1 MATQKRL
8 NKNLV
13 AFLTVMGMVLAV
25 SVFAMLVYQQSRRD
39 PKLLAELAQQAE
51 QADDLGEAVRRYM
64 RAYEASRQRGEP
76 NTEHVIAA
84 GRCLFQIGEILNW
97 RGLLL
102 KELANRPDDLRLR
115 ETLLEGLWR
124 IRDIS
129 GATSFAQD
137 WRDTGQALV
146 DKDPNN
152 APALASL
159 AMGLWAL
166 RGEEGVKA
174 ADEAVARAYSL
185 DPTHPRVALAYGALL
200 QRRNQTEYDEARL
213 AGARRGQLSDIVRRG
228 LTEMQKVFETAV
240 AAHPANSTLA
250 TSYAALLDEEAR
262 RLVPEA
268 GDTSLDEQARA
279 RLAEQAD
286 ALFARAG
293 EVLLAALAA
302 QGDQD
307 TSPELHAVV
316 ARLLWGQLVRAQ
328 GQQLQRFAVQP
339 AELTAEERTELRR
352 RLAEIEQRAA
362 RAVELDPAVYDAYL
376 LQAELKQYEPGPNE
390 AALTPAQ
397 RFEKML
403 AVLSEA
409 RDRTLILRSPRA
421 QLRTEERLVMLRRAF
436 DLALAWLVEP
446 GASGQEAEN
455 LARAEVFLKDAQI
468 KYPEHPLTH
477 FMQGQFQIAQNQV
490 PSAIRAFQQAYDRV
504 EQLRVGQ
511 GRFWRAVGVGR
522 LPSEQLA
529 LLYRQQNQSGEAQR
543 FASLAVG
550 EYRTYGLRPPLLLV
564 VNTAEL
570 LTQVGKAQEA
580 LDLVNAYR
588 DDYPT
593 SRELAAVRTAI
604 LTKLN
609 PQAGAAAMPEVT
621 GEDLNTKL
629 WRGRWSAEQGDF
641 AKAEAVLREVL
652 SDASATDRQYRE
664 ALQRLLGV
672 LDASGR
678 RAEARALVQELL
690 QASPRAG
697 VVRLLQAYDVQL
709 ATDDADALTAE
720 ERKAQEARWLEIIKD
735 NPDPQAR
742 EAEYIAFYVTRLDWE
757 KALPHVEALRKAD
770 PNSLDSVEQ
779 EFRVRLALKQFKEA
793 EGLMSQLAQANDG
806 AGHDRAGGALYRG
819 ELASAQGDG
828 ESAIREFRHAVNVL
842 PKSDE
847 LFVRLARA
855 CLLAGR
861 VNEALTTLEQAVE
874 SNPRS
879 FVAHWMLRH
888 LYTQKASESFG
899 EERTSFEAKARAAQ
913 AQAMEINPRHPQV
926 RAWKQEQD
934 EETAP
939 LVAVAEREKRRSRS
953 PDDQENNLRLAQL
966 YVSAWGKAAA
976 ANELAAQR
984 QIVAGALPFFE
995 AVLAAARDEV
1005 RLELLQHATEFYARA
1020 GQTEKGEALLRGLVD
1035 QESGAT
1041 KIEMQLLVGRF
1052 FERAGNPGAAEREYQ
1067 QAQRLAGQ
1075 VTQDPAVRQ
1084 QLDRRVG
1091 LVLMGYYDEQRR
1103 PDKVGETCRWLL
1115 DRLGAGA
1122 QADEDTQQ
1130 VRLMLI
1136 QALFGSRQLEDAQA
1150 EIDVY
1155 VRAFPDDPRGLA
1167 ARAQLHLLRGAR
1179 PEAQADL
1186 SKILE
1191 HDPEHV
1197 WSHFTLG
1204 RLALEQG
1211 RYDAARAALTRA
1223 ASLLARYPALELDVH
1238 RYLGVLYER
1247 TREYE
1252 LAETEY
1258 RTVLE
1263 LIEKQPNRTAEQRQ
1277 QVVSRLIRLI
1287 YNSLKQFD
1295 RAQRLISEYME
1306 KQPDDGYWPF
1316 ELGRLFK
1323 SRAEGQK
1330 RPEDARRDYDQA
1342 ASYFQRSYE
1351 RTAEKNVVVALRPL
1365 LERMNA
1371 LTKCGRP
1378 EEAVR
1383 VAGGYPFQA
1392 LPPVT
1397 PEDILAEIRAR
1408 LGAETARALQAQK
1421 QTAQATERW
1430 QAALRDGAVRG
1441 SDLAAFVARELSK
1454 TPDVQPRDV
1463 EALVRGV
1470 AEASPAETLVGQRLR
1485 LVLATHLND
1494 AGSPAA
1500 ALPFLSD
1507 VLSRVPPGSP
1517 EHQSALLAQAIT
1529 LQAAGDPAGA
1539 VKGYRDVLAA
1549 YPDNLTALNNLA
1561 YQLVESAPPLYAPAE
1576 ALKCAERLRGRMTAT
1591 EEGASALDTIGWVYF
1606 KNSNNDLAAAT
1617 LEESLALG
1625 GPGATV
1631 NLHLGQVYL
1640 AQGRTTEARSLLNQG
1655 LELARSSGN
1664 ADEVRRYEE
1673 LLKKLP

>member
-25 SVFAMLVYQQSRRD
+25 SVFAMLIYQQSRRD
-39 PKLLAELAQQAE
+39 PKLLADLAQQAE
-51 QADDLGEAVRRYM
+51 QSDDLGEAVRRYL

-76 NTEHVIAA
+76 NTEYVIHAS
-84 GRCLFQIGEILNW
+84 RCLFQLGEILNW

-102 KELANRPDDLRLR
+102 KELANRPDDLPLR
-115 ETLLEGLWR
+115 QALLEGLWR

-166 RGEEGVKA
+166 RGEEGMKA
-174 ADEAVARAYSL
+174 ADEAVARAYNL
-185 DPTHPRVALAYGALL
+185 DPTQPRVALAYGALL
-200 QRRNQTEYDEARL
+200 QRRNQTEFDEARL
-213 AGARRGQLSDIVRRG
+213 AGARRGQLSDIVRKFIA
-228 LTEMQKVFETAV
+228 EMQKVFEPAV
-240 AAHPANSTLA
+240 VAHPADTTLA
-250 TSYAALLDEEAR
+250 AAYAGLLDEEAR
-262 RLVPEA
+262 RLLPEA

-279 RLAEQAD
+279 ELLEQAN

-293 EVLLAALAA
+293 DVLLATLAA
-302 QGDQD
+302 QGDQEA
-307 TSPELHAVV
+307 SPELYAVV
-316 ARLLWGQLVRAQ
+316 ARLLWGRLVREK
-328 GQQLQRFAVQP
+328 GSELQQLANEP
-339 AELTAEERTELRR
+339 ARLDAAERTELRR
-352 RLAEIEQRAA
+352 RIAEIEQQAA
-362 RAVELDPAVYDAYL
+362 RAVELDPAVYDSYL
-376 LQAELKQYEPGPNE
+376 LQGELKQYEAGPGD
-390 AALTPAQ
+390 AALTTSQ

-436 DLALAWLVEP
+436 DLALAWLIEP
-446 GASGQEAEN
+446 GETGREAEC
-455 LARAEVFLKDAQI
+455 LARAEVLLKDAQV

-477 FMQGQFQIAQNQV
+477 FMHGQFQIAQNQV
-490 PSAIRAFQQAYDRV
+490 SPAIRSFQQAYDRV
-504 EQLRVGQ
+504 EKLRVGQ

-543 FASLAVG
+543 FASLALS
-550 EYRTYGLRPPLLLV
+550 EYRTTGLRPPLLLI

-570 LTQVGKAQEA
+570 WTQVGKTQEA

-588 DDYPT
+588 DDYPN
-593 SRELAAVRTAI
+593 SRELLAVRTAI
-604 LTKLN
+604 MTKLN
-609 PQAGAAAMPEVT
+609 PQAGAAAMPDVT
-621 GEDLNTKL
+621 GDDVNTKL
-629 WRGRWSAEQGDF
+629 WRGRWSAEQGDY

-652 SDASATDRQYRE
+652 DDASASDRQYRE

-672 LDASGR
+672 LDADGR
-678 RAEARALVQELL
+678 RAEARAFVRELL
-690 QASPRAG
+690 QGSPRAG
-697 VVRLLQAYDVQL
+697 VLRLLQAYEVQL
-709 ATDDADALTAE
+709 ATEDANALTPE
-720 ERKAQEARWLEIIKD
+720 ERQAQEARWLEIIKD

-742 EAEYIAFYVTRLDWE
+742 EAEYIAFYVTRMNWE
-757 KALPHVEALRKAD
+757 QALPHVEALRKLD
-770 PNSLDSVEQ
+770 PNSLDAVEQ
-779 EFRVRLALKQFKEA
+779 EFRVRLALRQFKEA
-793 EGLMSQLAQANDG
+793 EGLLSQLAQANDG

-819 ELASAQGDG
+819 ELAAAQGDG
-828 ESAIREFRHAVNVL
+828 ESALREFRHAVSVL

-861 VNEALTTLEQAVE
+861 VNEALTALEQAVE

-879 FVAHWMLRH
+879 FVAYWMLRH
-888 LYTQKASESFG
+888 LYTQKAGESFG
-899 EERTSFEAKARAAQ
+899 EERTGFEAKARAAQ
-913 AQAMEINPRHPQV
+913 VKAMEINPRHPQV

-939 LVAVAEREKRRSRS
+939 LVAIAEREKRRARS
-953 PDDQENNLRLAQL
+953 PDDRENTMRLAQL

-976 ANELAAQR
+976 DNEEAAKQ
-984 QIVAGALPFFE
+984 QLVAGALPFFE
-995 AVLAAARDEV
+995 AVLATATEDA
-1005 RLELLQHATEFYARA
+1005 RLELLQQATEFYARA
-1020 GQTEKGEALLRGLVD
+1020 GVIDKGEALLRGLVN
-1035 QESGAT
+1035 QEAGAN
-1041 KIEMQLLVGRF
+1041 KIELQLLVGKF
-1052 FERAGNPGAAEREYQ
+1052 FERAGNPAAAEREYQ

-1075 VTQDPAVRQ
+1075 VTQDPLVRQ

-1122 QADEDTQQ
+1122 QADEETQH

-1136 QALFGSRQLEDAQA
+1136 QSLFGARQLEDAQA
-1150 EIDVY
+1150 EVDVY
-1155 VRAFPDDPRGLA
+1155 VRSFPDDVRGLA

-1191 HDPEHV
+1191 KDPEHV

-1211 RYDAARAALTRA
+1211 RYDVARAALTRA
-1223 ASLLARYPALELDVH
+1223 AGLLARYPALELDVH

-1247 TREYE
+1247 TKEYE

-1258 RTVLE
+1258 RTVLD

-1323 SRAEGQK
+1323 ARAESQK

-1351 RTAEKNVVVALRPL
+1351 RTAEKNIVVALRPL

-1378 EEAVR
+1378 EEAAR
-1383 VAGGYPFQA
+1383 VGGNYPFHA
-1392 LPPVT
+1392 LPPAT

-1408 LGAETARALQAQK
+1408 LTVELARALQAQK
-1421 QTAQATERW
+1421 QTAPATEKW
-1430 QAALRDGAVRG
+1430 QAALRDAAIRG
-1441 SDLAAFVARELSK
+1441 SDLAAFVVKEMSK

-1463 EALVRGV
+1463 EALVRSV
-1470 AEASPAETLVGQRLR
+1470 AEAAPADALAGQRLR

-1494 AGSPAA
+1494 AGMPAA
-1500 ALPFLSD
+1500 ALPYLSD

-1517 EHQSALLAQAIT
+1517 EHQAALLAQAIT
-1529 LQAAGDPAGA
+1529 LQAAGDRAGA
-1539 VKGYRDVLAA
+1539 VKGYRDALAA

-1561 YQLVESAPPLYAPAE
+1561 YLLVESEPPLFAPAE
-1576 ALKCAERLRGRMTAT
+1576 ALKYAERLRGRMTAS
-1591 EEGASALDTIGWVYF
+1591 EEGAAALDTIGWVNF
-1606 KNSNNDLAAAT
+1606 KNSNNDVAAAT

-1625 GPGATV
+1625 GPSVTV

-1640 AQGRTTEARSLLNQG
+1640 AQGRTTEARSVLNKG
-1655 LELARSSGN
+1655 LELARQGGN

-1673 LLKKLP
+1673 LQKKLP